1 VARGANRSA
10 HGSGWLLNA
19 AAGVR
24 FAPSGLTRG
33 RLPKPRRGRPDRRV
47 DEGPPGRDGR
57 YAAAERI

>member
-47 DEGPPGRDGR
+47 DEGLLKEMADMLLPN
-57 YAAAERI
+57 E